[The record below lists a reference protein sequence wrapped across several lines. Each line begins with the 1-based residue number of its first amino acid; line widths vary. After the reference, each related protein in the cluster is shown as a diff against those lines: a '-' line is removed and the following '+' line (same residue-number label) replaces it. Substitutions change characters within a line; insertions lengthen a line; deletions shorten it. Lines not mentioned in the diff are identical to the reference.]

1 MDLSFWYSKVWFT
14 LTMQKKMI
22 YLLSLILLLP
32 GCWLR
37 KQLKKQLKKFDSA
50 RQRTYS
56 KQSIDF

>member
-1 MDLSFWYSKVWFT
+1 
-14 LTMQKKMI
+14 MI